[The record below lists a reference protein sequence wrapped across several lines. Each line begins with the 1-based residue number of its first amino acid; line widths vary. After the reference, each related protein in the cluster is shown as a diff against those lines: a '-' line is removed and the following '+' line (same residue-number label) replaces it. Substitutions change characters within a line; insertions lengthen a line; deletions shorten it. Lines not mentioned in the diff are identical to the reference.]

1 MITREQMKSPSVSA
15 SFQSFSMFLLFMEL
29 LVLCGS
35 CPKIVQRFL
44 RVTWRVDFTGD
55 LAMLEEDLSAPLTC
69 YLNSQ

>member
-1 MITREQMKSPSVSA
+1 
-15 SFQSFSMFLLFMEL
+15 MFLLFMEL